1 MSTTAPVND
10 QSTEANFL
18 QVPPQE
24 GFQSLAK
31 ARPNTYHNFFAM
43 AEDIMRADGAL
54 SAAEREI
61 VGAYVSKISDCNY
74 CYQSHI
80 AIAEALGADQAVNA
94 LDNPTQKMT
103 VLLELADKIVKHVA
117 PITRTDIDAVIAQ
130 GWPEAAAEE
139 VIHVAAFFGFANRIV
154 TGYGFVGT
162 EASFAQAGKFLAKSY
177 LG

>member
-1 MSTTAPVND
+1 MSSISPKNDEVNFPHVAPQN
-10 QSTEANFL
+10 
-18 QVPPQE
+18 

-31 ARPNTYHNFFAM
+31 ARPKTYRNFFAM

-61 VGAYVSKISDCNY
+61 VGSYVSKISDCNY
-74 CYQSHI
+74 CYKSHI
-80 AIAEALGADQAVNA
+80 AIAEALGVDDTINA
-94 LDNPTQKMT
+94 IDNPSDKMT
-103 VLLELADKIVKHVA
+103 VLLELAYKVVKHTA
-117 PITRTDIDAVIAQ
+117 PITRTDINIVVAK

-162 EASFAQAGKFLAKSY
+162 QESFAQAGKQLAKSY